1 MAEVDL
7 AGSLSAADIEAIGY
21 GHRTATVSPTG
32 WKRLRSAEAYL
43 QRLVDERRQVY
54 GVTTGYGPLATSRI
68 DPSASRTLQRN
79 LVYHLCSGVG
89 EPLSRCH
96 TRATLGARIAS
107 VTRGHSG
114 VTPAVVERLL
124 AWLEHDVVPEVPA
137 IGTVGASG
145 DLTPLA
151 HVARALMGEGR
162 VCINGGEWEPA
173 DAAQR
178 RLGWEPWT
186 LDGKDAIALVNGTST
201 TAGICAVNGAGAE
214 RAAGV
219 CAVLGMVYA
228 ELLGGHAEAFQP
240 AIGAVRPHPGQMRA
254 HAWLTALAEDSQR
267 LQPWTGTPP
276 RLTEGQEAVLPDQ
289 PLPQDPYSIRCLPQA
304 LGAVLDSITFHNQT
318 VASELD
324 AASDNPLL
332 FPDEGR
338 VLHGGN
344 FFGQHLAF
352 AADALN
358 NAVVQLALHSERRIS
373 RITDS
378 TRSGFPAFMQPRQ
391 TGLHSGFMGAQV
403 TASALVAEMRT
414 GAHPASIQ
422 SIPTNADNQDI
433 VPMSTRAARQA
444 ATNLDHL
451 QRILAIEALVLAQ
464 GLELADGV
472 GFSSSARRTLGWV
485 RELAPPLEDDR
496 PLAEE
501 IARVAAALA
510 TPYQAHRLVAGL
522 PGAPPGPAS

>member
-1 MAEVDL
+1 MAAVDL
-7 AGSLSAADIEAIGY
+7 AGGLSAADIEGIGH
-21 GHRTATVSPTG
+21 GSSSATVLAAG
-32 WKRLRSAEAYL
+32 WERLRAAEGYL
-43 QRLVDERRQVY
+43 QRLVDERRLVY

-89 EPLSRCH
+89 DPLSRCH
-96 TRATLGARIAS
+96 TRATLAARIAS

-124 AWLEHDVVPEVPA
+124 GWLEQDVIPEVPA

-162 VCINGGEWEPA
+162 VSVHGGAWEPA

-201 TAGICAVNGAGAE
+201 TAGISAVTGAGAE
-214 RAAGV
+214 RAAGI
-219 CAVLGMVYA
+219 CAVLGMLYA

-240 AIGAVRPHPGQMRA
+240 AIGAARPHPGQMRA
-254 HAWLTALAEDSQR
+254 HAWLTALAEDSRR
-267 LQPWTGTPP
+267 LQPWPGVPP
-276 RLTEGQEAVLPDQ
+276 RLDEEQGAVLPDQ

-332 FPDEGR
+332 FPEEGR

-358 NAVVQLALHSERRIS
+358 NALVQLAVHSERRIN
-373 RITDS
+373 RITDPV
-378 TRSGFPAFMQPRQ
+378 RSGFPAFMQPRQ

-422 SIPTNADNQDI
+422 SVPTNADNQDI

-464 GLELADGV
+464 GLELTDRT
-472 GFSSSARRTLGWV
+472 GFSHSARQTLAWV
-485 RELAPPLEDDR
+485 RELAPPLEADR

-501 IARVAAALA
+501 IAAVADALA
-510 TPYQAHRLVAGL
+510 TPHRAQRLVAGL